1 MNDAKLR
8 FGVGVLVLSA
18 IGVGV
23 ILTFLFGA
31 YPTVL
36 SRSYSIIVDV
46 ESAAGIGVS
55 TQILRDGVRIGRVS
69 RINLLPQGGVRLEL
83 EIDSNFQI
91 SRAYQPKIG
100 ASSLVT
106 GDSKLEFK
114 KDISG
119 ALQNLDGQAPV
130 GDTAIERNN
139 AWDAPE
145 QKLLNSSYGDGDY
158 ILAHHAN
165 DDSLNS
171 ISSIEN
177 EIKETLEAVKR
188 AGTAME
194 NAGTSVK
201 ALTASVHELVSE
213 NDKGVSDLI
222 RNSNSA
228 IEELRLA
235 MTDIRN
241 IMSDPII
248 RKQVSDTLESLPKVL
263 DEAELALSSTKLTM
277 QQFEKVGAA
286 AEEAVANAGNS
297 IQSLDRTINNIERF
311 TEPLSAN
318 AEALVEQTL
327 DTFANLDRAIS
338 QVNQFGELINNK
350 NGSLRHLLED
360 EELYFQIKRTI
371 DNIEMASV
379 RIRPILDDVRVFSD
393 KLARDPSQLGVK
405 GALTSR
411 PTGLGLK

>member
-1 MNDAKLR
+1 
-8 FGVGVLVLSA
+8 
-18 IGVGV
+18 
-23 ILTFLFGA
+23 
-31 YPTVL
+31 
-36 SRSYSIIVDV
+36 
-46 ESAAGIGVS
+46 
-55 TQILRDGVRIGRVS
+55 
-69 RINLLPQGGVRLEL
+69 VRLEL

-119 ALQNLDGQAPV
+119 ALENLDGQAPV

-201 ALTASVHELVSE
+201 SLTASVHELVSE

-241 IMSDPII
+241 IISDPII

-338 QVNQFGELINNK
+338 QVNQFGEHINNK

>member
-1 MNDAKLR
+1 
-8 FGVGVLVLSA
+8 
-18 IGVGV
+18 
-23 ILTFLFGA
+23 
-31 YPTVL
+31 
-36 SRSYSIIVDV
+36 
-46 ESAAGIGVS
+46 
-55 TQILRDGVRIGRVS
+55 
-69 RINLLPQGGVRLEL
+69 
-83 EIDSNFQI
+83 
-91 SRAYQPKIG
+91 
-100 ASSLVT
+100 
-106 GDSKLEFK
+106 
-114 KDISG
+114 
-119 ALQNLDGQAPV
+119 
-130 GDTAIERNN
+130 
-139 AWDAPE
+139 
-145 QKLLNSSYGDGDY
+145 
-158 ILAHHAN
+158 
-165 DDSLNS
+165 
-171 ISSIEN
+171 
-177 EIKETLEAVKR
+177 
-188 AGTAME
+188 ME

-213 NDKGVSDLI
+213 NDEGVSDLI
-222 RNSNSA
+222 RNSNST

-241 IMSDPII
+241 IISDPII